1 MLRKPTF
8 YMWPWDQHI
17 IFFNQYELSSDSHFN
32 YLFTEYLNITCS
44 VYIVRIIYDE
54 NIWNPRKGKEKIS
67 VTPTPYVGLVPTEF
81 GILSRKLDRSCQGVT
96 ITQISGDGANMLSA
110 QTRLN
115 SPVVIAI
122 NTCIGKNKT
131 WYIFVFLRGF
141 T

>member
-1 MLRKPTF
+1 MC
-8 YMWPWDQHI
+8 WG
-17 IFFNQYELSSDSHFN
+17 NQRFICDLEINILYFLTNMSCHRIH